1 MDKSDIKDNLDRTG
15 FVFTDVDTP
24 GGRVRVTASGPR
36 SPGGDI
42 GQKTIVKAQR
52 NGDVLAS
59 RECASN
65 GHAASVYVSYVDD
78 LAFLEGADA

>member
-1 MDKSDIKDNLDRTG
+1 MDKSDIKDSLDRSG

-36 SPGGDI
+36 VPGGEV
-42 GQKTIVKAQR
+42 GRKTTVKAQQD
-52 NGDVLAS
+52 GDVLAS

-65 GHAASVYVSYVDD
+65 AHAASVYVSYAQD